1 MVANLKRLRTRMGVS
16 QQQIAEIIGTSQQSV
31 NKYENHSIEPDIQTL
46 TKLADFFGTTIDYLV
61 GHTPSSSIETEENM
75 EFTKEEISLLSDFR
89 NLSKEEKLSIKLIL
103 KNYLR
108 NKNASGE

>member
-46 TKLADFFGTTIDYLV
+46 KKLADFFGITIDYLV
-61 GHTPSSSIETEENM
+61 GHTPSSSIETGEMWNLQKRR
-75 EFTKEEISLLSDFR
+75 FLCFPISEIF
-89 NLSKEEKLSIKLIL
+89 L
-103 KNYLR
+103 KKR
-108 NKNASGE
+108 S